1 MRKKRDVFEMNG
13 AEERSRDRQGT
24 DERSR
29 PMSIDR
35 DSAGSMNID
44 YSLHLIIA
52 GGLLAQLLGP
62 IAALQAAEYIA
73 KMSIRSRRD

>member
-1 MRKKRDVFEMNG
+1 
-13 AEERSRDRQGT
+13 
-24 DERSR
+24 
-29 PMSIDR
+29 MSIDR